1 MLSFSLKQYANAPV
15 GIKFFLHKTMLLLVQ
30 LCFHFLLVLEFIFP
44 KAYLEP
50 ECSNSLTL
58 LLYSDI
64 FALFPLVIS
73 IFIFPLLFPCII
85 MTCIATIFMQLA
97 PACSSLAL

>member
-1 MLSFSLKQYANAPV
+1 MLLWESSPS
-15 GIKFFLHKTMLLLVQ
+15 FLHKTMLLLVQ

-50 ECSNSLTL
+50 EYSNSLTL

-73 IFIFPLLFPCII
+73 IFIFPLVHNYDLHSSNIHAIGTCLQLFN
-85 MTCIATIFMQLA
+85 TLMQE
-97 PACSSLAL
+97 